1 MDEKQVEACRKLGMT
16 DEEIKEMLDDDKAID
31 RSNLNSK
38 IFDWELSPE
47 EHKKAV
53 KFANSDERKKGE
65 RKKPV
70 RKEDA
75 RKREIIQLLFD
86 CLDENYGAVIDNPES
101 ILNLSLMA
109 KNIQFPLL
117 STARPKMNKGECN
130 IPLFR

>member
-1 MDEKQVEACRKLGMT
+1 MDEKQEKQIEACRKLGMT
-16 DEEIKEMLDDDKAID
+16 DEEIKEMLDDDKVID

-38 IFDWELSPE
+38 VFDWELSPE

-53 KFANSDERKKGE
+53 KFANSDERKPKGE

-86 CLDENYGAVIDNPES
+86 CLDENYGAVIDNPEKY
-101 ILNLSLMA
+101 IKFAIDGEEYTVSLI
-109 KNIQFPLL
+109 KH
-117 STARPKMNKGECN
+117 RPPKDE
-130 IPLFR
+130 

>member
-1 MDEKQVEACRKLGMT
+1 MTKEQENQIAACRKLGMT

-38 IFDWELSPE
+38 VFDWELDPA

-53 KFANSDERKKGE
+53 KFANSDERKPKGE

-70 RKEDA
+70 RKEDV

-86 CLDENYGAVIDNPES
+86 CLDENYGAVIDNPEKY
-101 ILNLSLMA
+101 IKFVIDGEEYTVSLI
-109 KNIQFPLL
+109 KH
-117 STARPKMNKGECN
+117 RKKDE
-130 IPLFR
+130 

>member
-1 MDEKQVEACRKLGMT
+1 MTKEQENQIAACRKLGMT

-38 IFDWELSPE
+38 VFDWELDPA

-53 KFANSDERKKGE
+53 KFANSDERKPKGE

-70 RKEDA
+70 RKEDV

-86 CLDENYGAVIDNPES
+86 CLDENYGAVIDNPEKY
-101 ILNLSLMA
+101 IKFVIDNEEYTVSLI
-109 KNIQFPLL
+109 KH
-117 STARPKMNKGECN
+117 RKKDE
-130 IPLFR
+130 

>member
-1 MDEKQVEACRKLGMT
+1 MTKEQENQIAACRKLGMT

-38 IFDWELSPE
+38 VFDWELDPA

-53 KFANSDERKKGE
+53 KFANSDERKPKGE

-70 RKEDA
+70 RKEDV

-86 CLDENYGAVIDNPES
+86 CLDENYGAVIDNPEKY
-101 ILNLSLMA
+101 IKFVIDDEEYTVSLI
-109 KNIQFPLL
+109 KH
-117 STARPKMNKGECN
+117 RKKDE
-130 IPLFR
+130 

>member
-1 MDEKQVEACRKLGMT
+1 MTKEQENQIAACRKLGMT

-38 IFDWELSPE
+38 VFDWELDPA

-53 KFANSDERKKGE
+53 KFANSDERKPKGE

-70 RKEDA
+70 RKEDV

-86 CLDENYGAVIDNPES
+86 CLDENYGAVIDNPEKY
-101 ILNLSLMA
+101 IKFVIDGEEYTVSLI
-109 KNIQFPLL
+109 KH
-117 STARPKMNKGECN
+117 RKPKDE
-130 IPLFR
+130 

>member
-1 MDEKQVEACRKLGMT
+1 MTKEQENQIAACRKLGMT

-38 IFDWELSPE
+38 VFDWELDPA

-53 KFANSDERKKGE
+53 KFANSDERKPKGE

-70 RKEDA
+70 RKEDT

-86 CLDENYGAVIDNPES
+86 CLDENYGAVIDNPEKY
-101 ILNLSLMA
+101 IKFVIDDEEYTVSLI
-109 KNIQFPLL
+109 KH
-117 STARPKMNKGECN
+117 RKPKDE
-130 IPLFR
+130 